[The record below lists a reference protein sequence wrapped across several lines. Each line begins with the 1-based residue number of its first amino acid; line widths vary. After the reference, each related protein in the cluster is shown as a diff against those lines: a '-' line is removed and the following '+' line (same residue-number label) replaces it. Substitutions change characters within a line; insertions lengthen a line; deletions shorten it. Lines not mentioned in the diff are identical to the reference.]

1 MEWGL
6 PTLQPGVNHKVV
18 ANQKKWSDWRAVHN
32 KDNNINNGYNY
43 NYELILLI
51 FLSELNENWINKIQN
66 LLN

>member
-18 ANQKKWSDWRAVHN
+18 ANQKKKSSDWRAVHN
-32 KDNNINNGYNY
+32 KDNNMNNGYNY

-51 FLSELNENWINKIQN
+51 FCQN
-66 LLN
+66 LMRIELTKPKIY